1 MALWDP
7 EAAGNA
13 AKYLRLDDITL
24 IDIRNAPFEGRTA
37 CWIPFAETGYT
48 KGKKTGK
55 EETDEKTK
63 VKKIEV
69 ERLVDGKM
77 KMFKEEDVE
86 PQNPPKYELLEDM
99 ANMTYLSEAS
109 VVHNLKSRY
118 EIFLIYTVSSLD
130 NNKFGHLE
138 KSHFR
143 GLNETLSRKRFYNS
157 SLSLYTS

>member
-24 IDIRNAPFEGRTA
+24 IDIRNTPFEGRTA
-37 CWIPFAETGYT
+37 CWIPYAETGYT
-48 KGKKTGK
+48 KGKRTGK

-77 KMFKEEDVE
+77 KMFKAGIIEHVY
-86 PQNPPKYELLEDM
+86 PTGRRLRL
-99 ANMTYLSEAS
+99 
-109 VVHNLKSRY
+109 H
-118 EIFLIYTVSSLD
+118 
-130 NNKFGHLE
+130 
-138 KSHFR
+138 
-143 GLNETLSRKRFYNS
+143 
-157 SLSLYTS
+157 

>member
-37 CWIPFAETGYT
+37 CWIPYAETGYT

-63 VKKIEV
+63 VHFSKH
-69 ERLVDGKM
+69 
-77 KMFKEEDVE
+77 
-86 PQNPPKYELLEDM
+86 LLIGQQIRNSIM
-99 ANMTYLSEAS
+99 AMLKFVFRSRK
-109 VVHNLKSRY
+109 LKSK
-118 EIFLIYTVSSLD
+118 D
-130 NNKFGHLE
+130 
-138 KSHFR
+138 
-143 GLNETLSRKRFYNS
+143 LSMAK
-157 SLSLYTS
+157 